1 MKEYPSID
9 RPPADGPVYTFPKYD
24 GSNVRTE
31 WTRKSGMSKFGSRT
45 RLLGIDERPLG
56 EAIPLMREHEAEATR
71 LLHAERVEK
80 AVLYFEF
87 FGENSF
93 AGVHLDEP
101 HRVVLIDASFHP
113 KGIVDPRDFIRV
125 FDGSGIPTAPCIYRG
140 NANSDFIRSVRQGT
154 LPGMTF
160 EGVVCKQ
167 SRSKPSH
174 PPAMFKVKSEAWIEK
189 VRSLYTDASKLEE
202 LL

>member
-9 RPPADGPVYTFPKYD
+9 RAPADGAVYGFPKYD
-24 GSNVRTE
+24 GSNVRAE
-31 WTRKSGMSKFGSRT
+31 WTRKTGMAKFGSRT
-45 RLLGIDERPLG
+45 RLLGADERPLG
-56 EAIPLMREHEAEATR
+56 EAIPLMKAHEAEAAR
-71 LLHAERVEK
+71 LLRAERVEK

-87 FGENSF
+87 FGDNSF
-93 AGVHLDEP
+93 AGVHVDEP

-125 FDGSGIPTAPCIYRG
+125 FEGSSIPTAPCIYRG
-140 NANSDFIRSVRQGT
+140 NANSDFIRAVKQGM
-154 LPGMTF
+154 LPGMTA

-174 PPAMFKVKSEAWIEK
+174 PPVMFKLKSETWIER
-189 VRSLYTDASKLEE
+189 VRSLYTDPAKLKE